1 MGIIILLILLSASKK
16 KTMITNPYLKDILV
30 TTIEGTSQLAFGTIA
45 ARISHPIPKGEFLKE
60 YENLINKE
68 GLTTTL
74 PVALPVTSGLA
85 VVGEAENPEI
95 EQIRGLIASA
105 ITSLETENI
114 EDAKQKIEKAIA
126 ETTCNRCS
134 RKMVLV
140 DWGDKKTAA
149 EYLRT
154 MHKLLPSYY
163 TILEGEKGMGISHT
177 QFDFGI
183 GTEQKGKR
191 GAKESASK
199 EEKNNKPCNFCDML
213 KGIEAYLAD
222 MKPIK

>member
-1 MGIIILLILLSASKK
+1 
-16 KTMITNPYLKDILV
+16 MITNPYLKDIIV

-45 ARISHPIPKGEFLKE
+45 ARISHPIPKGEYLKE

-68 GLTTTL
+68 GLTTAL
-74 PVALPVTSGLA
+74 PVALPAA

-126 ETTCNRCS
+126 ETTCSRCS
-134 RKMVLV
+134 RKMLLL
-140 DWGDKKTAA
+140 DWGNKKAA
-149 EYLRT
+149 SEYLRT

-163 TILEGEKGMGISHT
+163 MILEGEKGMGISHT
-177 QFDFGI
+177 QFGFGVAPDR
-183 GTEQKGKR
+183 KGKG
-191 GAKESASK
+191 GAQESATK
-199 EEKNNKPCNFCDML
+199 EEENNKSCSFCDML
-213 KGIEAYLAD
+213 KGIEAYLHQQE
-222 MKPIK
+222 KK